1 MILTAGSDVLSHKGR
16 FGGAVDWTGGLTMRM
31 LRYFWA
37 APTTL
42 VGLLL
47 VPLALVGRGR
57 VAVVGG
63 VLEASG
69 GLLDILLRRT

>member
-1 MILTAGSDVLSHKGR
+1 
-16 FGGAVDWTGGLTMRM
+16 MRM

-69 GLLDILLRRT
+69 GLLDILLRRFTLLRGGVSALTLGHVVLARNHQCA